1 MRRGQAA
8 GPCVLGVDG
17 GGTHT
22 VCVILDG
29 AGREIGRGRGG
40 PSNHQSVG
48 AEAARVGLAE
58 AVGAARLAAGDP
70 PLAAACLGMAG
81 LDRKEDL
88 QILQDIAATVLPGLP
103 VRIVNDAEIALA
115 GGTGGRRQGVV
126 VIAGTGSIAVGVDA
140 KGRTARAGGWGHT
153 LGDEGS
159 GYDLGQRALNA
170 ATRAQDGRGPE
181 TSLVDKLST
190 AIGVPDLEALAHRVY
205 LENWAAP
212 EVAALAPV
220 VLEAAE
226 EGDQVAQGIVDA
238 AAHELAL
245 AAVVVIRGLEMQ
257 GQVFEVVLSGGIF
270 HGSARMVE
278 AVRREVA
285 AFASEADVHLPRN
298 EPVLGAAWMALQ
310 AAGRPTPAGP

>member
-29 AGREIGRGRGG
+29 TGREIGRGRGG

-48 AEAARVGLAE
+48 AEAAWVGLAE

-70 PLAAACLGMAG
+70 PLAAACWGMAG
-81 LDRKEDL
+81 LDREEDL
-88 QILQDIAATVLPGLP
+88 QILQGIAATLLPGLP
-103 VRIVNDAEIALA
+103 VQIVNDAEIALA
-115 GGTGGRRQGVV
+115 GGTGGRREGVV

-140 KGRTARAGGWGHT
+140 NGRKARAGGWGHT

-159 GYDLGQRALNA
+159 GFDLGHRALNA

-190 AIGVPDLEALAHRVY
+190 AIGVPDLEGLAHRVY

-310 AAGRPTPAGP
+310 AAGRPTPVGS

>member
-1 MRRGQAA
+1 
-8 GPCVLGVDG
+8 
-17 GGTHT
+17 

>member
-1 MRRGQAA
+1 
-8 GPCVLGVDG
+8 
-17 GGTHT
+17 

-140 KGRTARAGGWGHT
+140 KGRTARAGGWGHA

-159 GYDLGQRALNA
+159 GYDLGHRALNA